1 MTRDEGGRGRDV
13 ESALL
18 FEDAQHGE
26 ADRHQRRLCILG
38 QRQVALR
45 PLEDDARQF
54 LTERLVDLLENPASA
69 DEACRKRAPHA
80 DRLRALPGK
89 NEWATHAKAVARSK
103 GRQLIVARPGMP
115 SGRRSTNGPI
125 AARV

>member
-38 QRQVALR
+38 QRQGALR

-69 DEACRKRAPHA
+69 AEASGKLAPQA
-80 DRLRALPGK
+80 DRLGALPRK
-89 NEWATHAKAVARSK
+89 NECASHAKAWTMA
-103 GRQLIVARPGMP
+103 
-115 SGRRSTNGPI
+115 
-125 AARV
+125 